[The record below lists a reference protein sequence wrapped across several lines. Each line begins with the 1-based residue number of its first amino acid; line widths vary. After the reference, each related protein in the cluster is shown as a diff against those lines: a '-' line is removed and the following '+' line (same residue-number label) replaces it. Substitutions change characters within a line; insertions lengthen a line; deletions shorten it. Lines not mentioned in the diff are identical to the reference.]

1 MATPAALPPLP
12 FNPSRVRSYVLR
24 LPLFTRLVLLAILV
38 FWILE
43 LQTVWSVV
51 QWGSL
56 APDEIG
62 FGSMYRLN
70 TYPFIHAGF
79 FHAFINT
86 LALTPLLERFEA
98 EHGTL
103 TAVALFIGPLS
114 TFPAGLYLL
123 VEKVLLHRNTA
134 VVGASVWIFL
144 LLGSESIRTFKSN
157 PYFSIGNYKI
167 PTWTSPLVACIF
179 VSILMSNTSFLGHL
193 CAILVGYLLG
203 LGYLKLF
210 VPPEKILRWI
220 EGKLNLLGRLPHYV
234 SVDQKT
240 YGRYGVLPTT
250 SNSPPGERPTPM
262 SYLATIR
269 KLRNNPHVLFVRL
282 PYILSLLCIVAGVVW
297 LLLLPLDEYSRRTYI
312 SENALLPGQVH
323 AYFSGSEQHI
333 FRGYKKELE
342 GLLPGEGQEGD
353 ADRKDAQFTPAVS
366 DKVQSILRAAGLKVA
381 TQNYEYVSSGVTHQ
395 GQNTYG
401 IIRAPRGDAT
411 EAIVLVAAW
420 RTADDELN
428 LNGVTL
434 ALTLARY
441 FKRWSLWSKDIIFL
455 FPPDSKLGTQAW
467 IDAYHDMQPASVQP
481 LPLKSGALQGG
492 LAMEYPFDNRFDS
505 LHIVYDG
512 VNGQLPNLDLF
523 NTAVSIASGQM
534 GIGASL
540 QEMWD
545 HDDSYE
551 MRLQTILRGMV
562 KQGFGYATGAHSSFM
577 PYHIDA
583 ITLQTKG
590 EGWQDEM
597 ALGRTIE
604 GLCRSLNNL
613 LEHLHQ
619 SFFFYLLMQANRFV
633 SIGTY
638 LPSAM
643 LIAGNFTIMAIA
655 LWMRTGYYLGSKPG
669 APGAEPSSKGEKPD
683 SPKRET
689 TAVAPSESNGIME
702 RQLALPLTLVVGLH
716 LLGLV
721 PLYIFNNL
729 SHQYYEPATYICLAA
744 DLVLPLLLA
753 GVLSFSGFAT
763 PKPQQYLLI
772 KSFSLLLLG
781 LFLSTLATLNFSLS
795 FMIGL
800 LCAPLTFVSR
810 LGPQTGALRYVGS
823 ALGLVL
829 LNLLSPP
836 VVLLGVCAYMGVSVE
851 YVLTQAAFGW
861 NVWGMWTQVVVW
873 CVWWPAWLSGCA
885 LLGFSLF

>member
-1 MATPAALPPLP
+1 MPIGPPFTP
-12 FNPSRVRSYVLR
+12 
-24 LPLFTRLVLLAILV
+24 
-38 FWILE
+38 
-43 LQTVWSVV
+43 
-51 QWGSL
+51 
-56 APDEIG
+56 D
-62 FGSMYRLN
+62 YRK
-70 TYPFIHAGF
+70 GQ
-79 FHAFINT
+79 
-86 LALTPLLERFEA
+86 
-98 EHGTL
+98 L
-103 TAVALFIGPLS
+103 TA
-114 TFPAGLYLL
+114 
-123 VEKVLLHRNTA
+123 
-134 VVGASVWIFL
+134 
-144 LLGSESIRTFKSN
+144 
-157 PYFSIGNYKI
+157 
-167 PTWTSPLVACIF
+167 
-179 VSILMSNTSFLGHL
+179 
-193 CAILVGYLLG
+193 
-203 LGYLKLF
+203 
-210 VPPEKILRWI
+210 
-220 EGKLNLLGRLPHYV
+220 
-234 SVDQKT
+234 
-240 YGRYGVLPTT
+240 
-250 SNSPPGERPTPM
+250 
-262 SYLATIR
+262 IR
-269 KLRNNPHVLFVRL
+269 KLRKNPRVLFVRL
-282 PYILSLLCIVAGVVW
+282 PYILSLVCIVAGIAW

-323 AYFSGSEQHI
+323 AYFSGSEQHV
-333 FRGYKKELE
+333 FRGYKQELE
-342 GLLPGEGQEGD
+342 GLIPGEDQEKGVSK
-353 ADRKDAQFTPAVS
+353 ADAQFTSEVS
-366 DKVQSILRAAGLKVA
+366 NKVQSILSAAGLKVA
-381 TQNYEYVSSGVTHQ
+381 TQAYEYTSSGITHQ
-395 GQNTYG
+395 GENTYA

-455 FPPDSKLGTQAW
+455 FPPDSKTGTQAW

-492 LAMEYPFDNRFDS
+492 VAMEYPFDHRFES
-505 LHIVYDG
+505 LHISYDG

-534 GIGASL
+534 GIGANL
-540 QEMWD
+540 QEMWN
-545 HDDSYE
+545 HNDSYE
-551 MRLQTILRGMV
+551 MRLQTMLRGMV

-583 ITLQTKG
+583 ITLKTKG

-597 ALGRTIE
+597 ALGRTVE

-619 SFFFYLLMQANRFV
+619 SFFFYLLMQTNRFV

-655 LWMRTGYYLGSKPG
+655 LWMRTGFDMDTQSGPTAVSTSAPKEKTSSSSEARSSKEKESATPS
-669 APGAEPSSKGEKPD
+669 PEPS
-683 SPKRET
+683 
-689 TAVAPSESNGIME
+689 GIME
-702 RQLALPLTLVVGLH
+702 RQLALPLTLVGGLH

-721 PLYIFNNL
+721 PLYVFNNL
-729 SHQYYEPATYICLAA
+729 SYKVSPIPQVQQLNSMTFLSISNKQQHYTMATYICIAANAILPTLLAA
-744 DLVLPLLLA
+744 
-753 GVLSFSGFAT
+753 VLSSLGFTT

-810 LGPQTGALRYVGS
+810 LNPQTTSVGLRY
-823 ALGLVL
+823 ALSTIGLLV

-836 VVLLGVCAYMGVSVE
+836 VVLLGLCWYTGVSVE
-851 YVLTQAAFGW
+851 HVLTQAAFGW
-861 NVWGMWTQVVVW
+861 DVWGMWTQVVVW
-873 CVWWPAWLSGCA
+873 CVWWPAWISGCA